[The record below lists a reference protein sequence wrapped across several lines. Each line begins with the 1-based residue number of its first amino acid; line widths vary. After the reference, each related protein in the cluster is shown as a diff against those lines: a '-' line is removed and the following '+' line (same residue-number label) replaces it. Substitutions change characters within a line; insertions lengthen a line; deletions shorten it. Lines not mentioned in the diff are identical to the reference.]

1 MLPQQIEK
9 SNEVEENDDANKDN
23 EDEQRQEKEKKDIFK
38 DNENEDEQRQE
49 KEKKDIFKDNENEDE
64 QRQEKEEDT
73 KSEETEKKDEVKEK
87 GCSIEEILAVLSHE
101 LGHWQYSHNLK
112 NLFVAE
118 VSTSKFVHL
127 YDFFYSSTSLYL
139 SFYSDISL
147 THKTCSQ
154 VLVSQTLVLS
164 SLDL

>member
-1 MLPQQIEK
+1 MLPQEIEK

-23 EDEQRQEKEKKDIFK
+23 E
-38 DNENEDEQRQE
+38 NEDEQRQE
-49 KEKKDIFKDNENEDE
+49 KEKKDIVKDNENEDE
-64 QRQEKEEDT
+64 QQQEKEEDT
-73 KSEETEKKDEVKEK
+73 ESEETEKKDEVKEK

-139 SFYSDISL
+139 SFYSDISS

>member
-1 MLPQQIEK
+1 MLPQEIGK
-9 SNEVEENDDANKDN
+9 SNKN
-23 EDEQRQEKEKKDIFK
+23 EDV
-38 DNENEDEQRQE
+38 N
-49 KEKKDIFKDNENEDE
+49 KDNENEDE
-64 QRQEKEEDT
+64 QRQEKEEDS

-101 LGHWQYSHNLK
+101 LGHWKYSHNLK

-127 YDFFYSSTSLYL
+127 HDFFYSSTSLYL
-139 SFYSDISL
+139 SFYLDISS
-147 THKTCSQ
+147 THKTCSL
-154 VLVSQTLVLS
+154 VLVFQTLVLL